1 MKDDLQNKLVEIL
14 SAIQTTAGK
23 AGDFALTQLPDV
35 AQSYV
40 TYGRAVS
47 SLGVAIGF
55 LLWITSAIC
64 LRRSVLTD
72 DEEFAKA
79 WFVSLVFTAIAG
91 GMFIAIN
98 ANSALLVWLAPKV
111 WLLKE
116 IANLL
121 K

>member
-40 TYGRAVS
+40 TYGRTIS
-47 SLGVAIGF
+47 SLGVAIGL

-64 LRRSVLTD
+64 VRKAVTTE

-79 WFVSLVFTAIAG
+79 WFVTFAFTAIIG
-91 GMFIAIN
+91 GMFVAIN
-98 ANSALLVWLAPKV
+98 ASSALLVWLAPKV